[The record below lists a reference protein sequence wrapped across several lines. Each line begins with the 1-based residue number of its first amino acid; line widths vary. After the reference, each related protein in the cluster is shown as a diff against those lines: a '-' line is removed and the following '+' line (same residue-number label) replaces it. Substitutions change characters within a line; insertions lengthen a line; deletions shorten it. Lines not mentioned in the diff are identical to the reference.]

1 MKAISVIDG
10 PWINVFG
17 WLTAPACLPVIS
29 VPGAEESARAPC
41 TFSGA
46 SDVTLHDEIAQGVV
60 DVPFAIRKKALWRA
74 HARPAKPRFSP
85 QRWAANLSNIA
96 RFLARISGLPVYQV
110 RRHCRSPGSLNPL
123 ASVMAGMKRIPC
135 CCPARFPA
143 RYRHRPLLR
152 TICMPPR

>member
-60 DVPFAIRKKALWRA
+60 DVPFAIRKKSAV
-74 HARPAKPRFSP
+74 ARSRSASKATIFASTLGGEFIKGTVANS
-85 QRWAANLSNIA
+85 RW
-96 RFLARISGLPVYQV
+96 
-110 RRHCRSPGSLNPL
+110 
-123 ASVMAGMKRIPC
+123 
-135 CCPARFPA
+135 
-143 RYRHRPLLR
+143 
-152 TICMPPR
+152 